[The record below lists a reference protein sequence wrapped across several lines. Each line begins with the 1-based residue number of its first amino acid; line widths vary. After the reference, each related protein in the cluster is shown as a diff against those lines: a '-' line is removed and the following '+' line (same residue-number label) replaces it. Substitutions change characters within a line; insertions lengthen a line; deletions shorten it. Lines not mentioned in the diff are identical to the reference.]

1 MEFKISKSA
10 SDINNKR
17 IQKKYC
23 NISPLYSKTESTF
36 RNKFIKKNNSQ
47 KIFNNKKNLKLTH
60 NVYNTLSNSNSERR
74 ILTTL
79 TTDEIAKIKNTIL
92 QKFEENKN
100 KRKLSNEKN
109 YCNTSNNSSR
119 TNRAKIIK
127 RNKVENI
134 LDKIEKKFEK
144 YNKEKIAYNVYHDY
158 QKLKINKNYN
168 FLERMELYTIKK
180 ELKENTINDYIKIK
194 SPKLSKNEKN
204 RVFDFLINDIKIRK
218 QKKER
223 QEKENKEF
231 NFLRFNNSKTNLKT
245 KKVNEKEI
253 NEIVK
258 RLSKPKR
265 YLIFNNIKNKENNN
279 DININ
284 NGGKIKEKKENKNKI
299 MKSFSTK
306 SIKKEKQIEEINNRL
321 YKKEMDKKDIA
332 YKLVMKNV
340 NELLKN
346 NKIKSY
352 IKNNNN
358 NNNND
363 IITYDQ
369 LKQMRNKNK
378 MMNLKTLNNNNK
390 EYKFKDDEENFDD
403 DKNNDNKNNT
413 NYKGIKTHNNFR
425 SKNYNEL
432 FSFSGPQNNNSIN
445 NLKIS
450 IMIDNFFSN
459 K

>member
-223 QEKENKEF
+223 QEKENEEF
-231 NFLRFNNSKTNLKT
+231 NFLRFNNSKNNLKT

-265 YLIFNNIKNKENNN
+265 YLIFKNNTNKENNN

-340 NELLKN
+340 YELLKN

-378 MMNLKTLNNNNK
+378 MMNLKTLNNNK

-413 NYKGIKTHNNFR
+413 NYKGIKTHNNFNH
-425 SKNYNEL
+425 KNYNEL
-432 FSFSGPQNNNSIN
+432 FSFSGPQTNNSIH

>member
-10 SDINNKR
+10 SNINNKR

-223 QEKENKEF
+223 QEKENEEF
-231 NFLRFNNSKTNLKT
+231 NFLRFNNNKNNLKT

-332 YKLVMKNV
+332 YIFV
-340 NELLKN
+340 
-346 NKIKSY
+346 
-352 IKNNNN
+352 
-358 NNNND
+358 
-363 IITYDQ
+363 
-369 LKQMRNKNK
+369 
-378 MMNLKTLNNNNK
+378 
-390 EYKFKDDEENFDD
+390 
-403 DKNNDNKNNT
+403 
-413 NYKGIKTHNNFR
+413 
-425 SKNYNEL
+425 
-432 FSFSGPQNNNSIN
+432 
-445 NLKIS
+445 
-450 IMIDNFFSN
+450 FFTATIC
-459 K
+459 

>member
-144 YNKEKIAYNVYHDY
+144 YNKEKIAYNV
-158 QKLKINKNYN
+158 
-168 FLERMELYTIKK
+168 
-180 ELKENTINDYIKIK
+180 
-194 SPKLSKNEKN
+194 
-204 RVFDFLINDIKIRK
+204 
-218 QKKER
+218 
-223 QEKENKEF
+223 
-231 NFLRFNNSKTNLKT
+231 
-245 KKVNEKEI
+245 
-253 NEIVK
+253 
-258 RLSKPKR
+258 
-265 YLIFNNIKNKENNN
+265 
-279 DININ
+279 
-284 NGGKIKEKKENKNKI
+284 
-299 MKSFSTK
+299 
-306 SIKKEKQIEEINNRL
+306 
-321 YKKEMDKKDIA
+321 
-332 YKLVMKNV
+332 
-340 NELLKN
+340 
-346 NKIKSY
+346 
-352 IKNNNN
+352 
-358 NNNND
+358 
-363 IITYDQ
+363 
-369 LKQMRNKNK
+369 
-378 MMNLKTLNNNNK
+378 
-390 EYKFKDDEENFDD
+390 
-403 DKNNDNKNNT
+403 
-413 NYKGIKTHNNFR
+413 
-425 SKNYNEL
+425 
-432 FSFSGPQNNNSIN
+432 
-445 NLKIS
+445 
-450 IMIDNFFSN
+450 
-459 K
+459 